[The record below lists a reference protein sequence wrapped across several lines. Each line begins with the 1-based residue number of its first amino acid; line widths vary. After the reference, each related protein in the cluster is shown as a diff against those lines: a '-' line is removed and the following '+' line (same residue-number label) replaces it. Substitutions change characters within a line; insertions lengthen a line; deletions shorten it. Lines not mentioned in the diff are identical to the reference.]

1 MNVKK
6 EDSFVYEN
14 CSICGKDLWKA
25 SQIRVD
31 VETDKYVCK
40 CCAKKYNLH
49 TTEAMDYS
57 DEEI

>member
-14 CSICGKDLWKA
+14 CSICGKDLWKV
-25 SQIRVD
+25 SQIRLD
-31 VETDKYVCK
+31 IETYKYVCK

-49 TTEAMDYS
+49 TTECGDY
-57 DEEI
+57 DDCEI

>member
-6 EDSFVYEN
+6 EGSFVYEN
-14 CSICGKDLWKA
+14 CSICGKDLWKV

-40 CCAKKYNLH
+40 CCTRKYNLH

>member
-14 CSICGKDLWKA
+14 CSICGKDLWKV

-40 CCAKKYNLH
+40 CCVKKYNLH
-49 TTEAMDYS
+49 ITECGDY
-57 DEEI
+57 DDWEV